1 MSLGSLLRYIGVTL
15 GVLGSFM
22 EHLGH
27 HNRKTIVYDGDICDM
42 MVILGQSEVI

>member
-1 MSLGSLLRYIGVTL
+1 MSLGFVLLHIGVTL

-27 HNRKTIVYDGDICDM
+27 QNRKKIVYGGDICDM
-42 MVILGQSEVI
+42 MVILGHSDVI